1 MLVAVQFMEEYN
13 MPFSESHN
21 VDHPVSLYAAS
32 KKANE
37 LMAHTYSH
45 LYNLPCTGLRFFT
58 VMGLGVAIW
67 LYLKFTK
74 SIVKITQ

>member
-1 MLVAVQFMEEYN
+1 
-13 MPFSESHN
+13 MPFSEIDS

-45 LYNLPCTGLRFFT
+45 LYGLSAIGLRFYSLRP
-58 VMGLGVAIW
+58 LG
-67 LYLKFTK
+67 KT
-74 SIVKITQ
+74 